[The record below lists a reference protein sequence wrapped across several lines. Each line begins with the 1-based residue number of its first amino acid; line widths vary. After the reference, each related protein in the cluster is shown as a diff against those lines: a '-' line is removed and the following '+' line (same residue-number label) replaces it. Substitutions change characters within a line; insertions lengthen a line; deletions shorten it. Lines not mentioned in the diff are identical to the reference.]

1 MKKILIITL
10 IGFSLSS
17 YSTEKNRIKLKK
29 TSSVEIN
36 CDKVYTQTRDAALA
50 QGFTIGS
57 AQQIG
62 AAAYYSCKNS
72 NRKAVTAE

>member
-10 IGFSLSS
+10 IGFSLSG
-17 YSTEKNRIKLKK
+17 YATEKNKIKAKK
-29 TSSVEIN
+29 ISSVEIN